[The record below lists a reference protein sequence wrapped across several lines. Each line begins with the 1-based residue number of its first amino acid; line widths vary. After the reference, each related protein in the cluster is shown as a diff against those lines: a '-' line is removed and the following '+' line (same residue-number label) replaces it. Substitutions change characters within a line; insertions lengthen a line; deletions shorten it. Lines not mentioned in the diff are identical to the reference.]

1 MGIAKSNLP
10 QQFFL
15 EELEKLSPRASL
27 STNNDLE
34 IIENILR
41 SQKNTSE
48 VDAEL
53 ARQLSEFEARS
64 SLKKVCDDPR
74 INMAELLANLPPINV
89 DDYSTNLA
97 NSRLIDTK
105 SLLHYKIMATAEY
118 NQFPGI
124 SEEEHSK
131 LKELFDPQIVLR
143 NASNEADHATVNN
156 KSELASSYESGTCI
170 RRTVNNKSVLASSA
184 STVYDSGT
192 VRIVPSS
199 SSMIAKDPGIHNV
212 GPVVK
217 TDDLIATQ
225 SNIKQSL
232 RVLKVKVEDIEPTIS
247 RGDLKP
253 GQ

>member
-74 INMAELLANLPPINV
+74 INMAGLLANLPSINV
-89 DDYSTNLA
+89 GEYLDDVTSTSTIGTQRKLQ
-97 NSRLIDTK
+97 
-105 SLLHYKIMATAEY
+105 YKIMATAEY

-124 SEEEHSK
+124 SSEEEHSK

-143 NASNEADHATVNN
+143 KASNEPDHATVNN
-156 KSELASSYESGTCI
+156 KSELASS
-170 RRTVNNKSVLASSA
+170 A

-192 VRIVPSS
+192 FRRINVTVPSS
-199 SSMIAKDPGIHNV
+199 SGMITKDPDIHHV
-212 GPVVK
+212 EPVVK
-217 TDDLIATQ
+217 TDDLKATQ

-232 RVLKVKVEDIEPTIS
+232 LALKVEDIEGTIIKVEDIEGTIR

-253 GQ
+253 G

>member
-143 NASNEADHATVNN
+143 KASNEPDHATVNN
-156 KSELASSYESGTCI
+156 KSELASS
-170 RRTVNNKSVLASSA
+170 A

-192 VRIVPSS
+192 FRRINVTVPSS
-199 SSMIAKDPGIHNV
+199 SGMITKDPDIHHV
-212 GPVVK
+212 EPVVK
-217 TDDLIATQ
+217 TDDLKATQ

-232 RVLKVKVEDIEPTIS
+232 LALKVEDIEGTIIKVEDIEGTIR

-253 GQ
+253 G